1 MRAEASAEDTLTA
14 RWLSKALGHR
24 VRGHRVEPLEAQG
37 VSGALSRVH
46 LPDGSTLIAK
56 QGPVDPM
63 VRERQRHFGMYT
75 RELAFYRDL
84 AVRVPVRTPACAYIA
99 PDDDVPVL
107 LLMEDLAPAI
117 AGTFAT
123 GLSATETE
131 HALDALAAMHG
142 AWSGCAELDSLGLWR
157 VTGDEAARWAA
168 DLADR
173 LPRFLDR
180 YRARLTDDEVVLAEL
195 VTERLADC
203 ILEAAALPPTLSHGD
218 PGCPNLMFG
227 HPSAPVAFVDW
238 QLVAARNGLL
248 DVAWLLILGVPLELR
263 QQRERAWL
271 TRYCAATGVG
281 LDEGRQRY
289 ALGAVLALRAPIW
302 MGGAP
307 ASERTAYTD
316 AYAKATLKRA
326 LSAGRDLNLLSVM
339 RG

>member
-1 MRAEASAEDTLTA
+1 MRAAASAEDVLTA

-37 VSGALSRVH
+37 VSGSLSRVH

-56 QGPVDPM
+56 QGPADPV
-63 VRERQRHFGMYT
+63 VRQRQRHFGMYT

-84 AVRVPVRTPACAYIA
+84 AARVPVRTPACAYIA
-99 PDDDVPVL
+99 PDDDASVF

-117 AGTFAT
+117 AGTFGT
-123 GLSATETE
+123 GLSATEAE

-142 AWSGCAELDSLGLWR
+142 AWSASSELDSLGLWR
-157 VTGDEAARWAA
+157 VTADEAARWAA
-168 DLADR
+168 DLGDR

-180 YRARLTDDEVVLAEL
+180 YRARLSTDDVKLAECH
-195 VTERLADC
+195 TERLADC

-248 DVAWLLILGVPLELR
+248 DVAWLLILGVPVELR
-263 QQRERAWL
+263 QQMQPDWL
-271 TRYCAATGVG
+271 RRYCGGAGVEI
-281 LDEGRQRY
+281 DEGWRRY

-307 ASERTAYTD
+307 PSERTTYTD
-316 AYAKATLKRA
+316 AYAEATLTRA
-326 LSAGRDLNLLSVM
+326 FSAGRELHLLSLM
-339 RG
+339 QG